1 MKTFLKRLAIVLGS
15 LVVALVVYG
24 VGVEPRFIL
33 DERRYRAEIPG
44 LGASWRGAEVAVV
57 SDFQVGMW
65 LGNTGMVA
73 RSVKQIVEAEPA
85 VVLLGGDFLYGT
97 GSASEEEIDAVL
109 EALEPLTD
117 AEIPTLAV
125 LGNHDYA
132 VGAADELT
140 KALEASGI
148 DVLLNEA
155 VRVRSPRGGGAPLH
169 IVGLGP
175 VRPGLADAEQAL
187 DSLPRDAPRVVLM
200 HNPTTFPTLPAHSAP
215 LAVAGHTHCGQIAL
229 PFAPRWSYLDLSAEE
244 EVVADGFAPDDYG
257 AAGNRLFV
265 TCGIGFSLVPMR
277 INAPPQVAF
286 FELAAAG
293 RDG

>member
-1 MKTFLKRLAIVLGS
+1 MKTRLKRLAAVLGA

-33 DERRYRAEIPG
+33 DERRHRAEIPG
-44 LGASWRGAEVAVV
+44 LAASWRGAEVAVV

-65 LGNTGMVA
+65 LDNTGMVA
-73 RSVKQIVEAEPA
+73 RSVRQIVEAEPA

-97 GSASEEEIDAVL
+97 GSGSAEEIETVL
-109 EALEPLTD
+109 EALEPLTQ
-117 AEIPTLAV
+117 AEIPTFAV

-140 KALEASGI
+140 TALEADGV

-155 VRVRSPRGGGAPLH
+155 VSVRSPRDGAELH

-175 VRPGLADAEQAL
+175 VDPRLADAERAL
-187 DSLPRDAPRVVLM
+187 DGLAPDAPRVVLM
-200 HNPTTFPTLPAHSAP
+200 HNPTAFPTLPPHSAP
-215 LAVAGHTHCGQIAL
+215 LALAGHTHCGQIAM
-229 PFAPRWSYLDLSAEE
+229 PFTPRWSYLGLTSEE
-244 EVVADGFAPDDYG
+244 AVVADGFAPDDYG

-265 TCGIGFSLVPMR
+265 TCGIGFSLLPMR

-286 FELAAAG
+286 FELAGAG
-293 RDG
+293 PAG